1 MPYESKCGRK
11 RGRKPYIWCPGQKN
25 RQKVDANHASAF
37 CHKKS
42 KRFPHITKGHGQNIV
57 HSLLCTDNHG
67 KKSNQ
72 TSGSLHFCLP
82 VITLLPDEITKA
94 HKIRRTLYN
103 VSSVWIVQSSLSSEV
118 DLIYKSP
125 YCLSFVTMRQ
135 LYHRERYLSTL
146 AAWILYGR
154 FGFCMGDYLGFARGL
169 DMGKWKGK
177 IAGKLAAE
185 QQEKTAAKTAVRVK
199 FSTE

>member
-11 RGRKPYIWCPGQKN
+11 RGRKPYIWYPGQKN

-125 YCLSFVTMRQ
+125 YLPLLHYNAATISQRKIFVNIGGLDSVWTV
-135 LYHRERYLSTL
+135 
-146 AAWILYGR
+146 WILYGR
-154 FGFCMGDYLGFARGL
+154 FAFCMGDCLGVARGL
-169 DMGKWKGK
+169 DMG
-177 IAGKLAAE
+177 
-185 QQEKTAAKTAVRVK
+185 
-199 FSTE
+199 